1 MKKEELISRLTDK
14 QKEYDWHLLP
24 EEFTYSTPLQ
34 YVCHKK
40 DELGNEHGV
49 QTIRLGKILRGDGC
63 PICRGK
69 GMTKEL
75 FVYKANLVHK
85 YSYIYDKFE
94 FADKR
99 TKGTIY
105 CPKHN
110 IEFQQSPS
118 KHLSGQGCP
127 KCRYKKSAASNTKT
141 TEEFI
146 DEAKKIW
153 GDRWIYTDAE
163 YKKGQEKISIIC
175 PIHGKFWITPNN
187 HIHKSN
193 PQGCPQ
199 CGKESSINNRTM
211 TFSEF
216 AEVASKIHNNK
227 YEYIESEFT
236 KASDMVG
243 IICPIH
249 GKFYQKGINH
259 TCLKQGCPKCS
270 NQQSL
275 AEEEIV
281 SFINEIIPNFEIQQR
296 NRKII
301 NPYEIDIIIPS
312 YNFAIEFNGL
322 IWHSEQYG
330 RNKKYYHLNKTAAC
344 ENKGIRLIHIFE
356 DEWLY
361 KRDIVKSKLMEILHC
376 SPIKIS
382 ADDCKIKEITAKEYK
397 EFIITNCIKNT
408 QSASIRYGLFHK
420 DELISVMA
428 IKKSND
434 FGMYELLSLSDR
446 LYTDVIEGDEVL
458 FKYFIKEYKPKIVT
472 TKVDR
477 RWSDVKEIKKLG
489 FSLVRYD
496 EPNYWYVDGKHRISE
511 SKAKALKNKDLYR
524 IYDCGNIIFEWRN
537 LQF

>member
-75 FVYKANLVHK
+75 FVYKANLVHN

-211 TFSEF
+211 TFLEF

-227 YEYIESEFT
+227 YKYIESEFT
-236 KASDMVG
+236 KASDAVG

-281 SFINEIIPNFEIQQR
+281 SFINEIIPNVEIQQR
-296 NRKII
+296 NRKLI
-301 NPYEIDIIIPS
+301 NPYEIDIVIPS
-312 YNFAIEFNGL
+312 YNFAIEYNGL
-322 IWHSEQYG
+322 VWHSEKL
-330 RNKKYYHLNKTAAC
+330 NKNEYYHLNKTAAC

-382 ADDCKIKEITAKEYK
+382 ADDCEIKEITAKEYK

-428 IKKSND
+428 IKKAND
-434 FGMYELLSLSDR
+434 FGLYELLSLSDR
-446 LYTDVIEGDEVL
+446 LYTDVIEGDEAL

-477 RWSDVKEIKKLG
+477 RWSDGKEIEKLG

-511 SKAKALKNKDLYR
+511 SKAKAFKNKDLYR